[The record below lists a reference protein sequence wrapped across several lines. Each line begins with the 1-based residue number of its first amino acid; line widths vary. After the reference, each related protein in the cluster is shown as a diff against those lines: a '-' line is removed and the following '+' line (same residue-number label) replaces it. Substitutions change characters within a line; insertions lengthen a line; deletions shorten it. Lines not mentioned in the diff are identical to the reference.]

1 MIFTSSEHAQ
11 SKALP
16 YMRETTSTAVPR
28 MRAANEKPPWITAG
42 SEEERQC

>member
-1 MIFTSSEHAQ
+1 MIFISSEHAQ

-16 YMRETTSTAVPR
+16 YTCETASTAVPR
-28 MRAANEKPPWITAG
+28 MRAANVKPPWITAG

>member
-16 YMRETTSTAVPR
+16 YTCETASTAVRR
-28 MRAANEKPPWITAG
+28 MRAANEKPLWLTAG